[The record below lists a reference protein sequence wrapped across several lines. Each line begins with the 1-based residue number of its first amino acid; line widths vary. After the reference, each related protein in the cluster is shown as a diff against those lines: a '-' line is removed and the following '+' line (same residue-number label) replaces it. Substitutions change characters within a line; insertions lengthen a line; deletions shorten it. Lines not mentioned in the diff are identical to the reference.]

1 MIDHT
6 WVHVVKLDERGLVR
20 LFGELEARVMDA
32 IWSLEEVTVH
42 DICRHLGAECNYKT
56 IMTVTNRLV
65 CKGVLT
71 RRRCGRAF
79 VYNPVA
85 RRDVFLEDVTRQ
97 TVAGLVTD
105 FGAPAIAGFVDAVD
119 ELAPEKLEMLRQE
132 IEHKIGETA
141 VGPPVV
147 DEC

>member
-1 MIDHT
+1 M
-6 WVHVVKLDERGLVR
+6 G
-20 LFGELEARVMDA
+20 
-32 IWSLEEVTVH
+32 
-42 DICRHLGAECNYKT
+42 
-56 IMTVTNRLV
+56 
-65 CKGVLT
+65 
-71 RRRCGRAF
+71 RRCGRAF